1 MLIKRYGFAVIL
13 WLAMSAFLSLSQA
26 NDLSDVQDCD
36 KNQFDFELEELLT
49 QEERIAIM
57 SQEFDDSLTRFTE
70 CTEENSSA
78 DGQSGNT
85 GSDGASGSDG
95 AAGDGSADS
104 EGRQGSEQE
113 LSEAEDK
120 GSQDEN
126 VQQGNGQPPAST
138 EAQNE
143 DSAVENNQQ
152 SSQQASQQNPI
163 RSRGLSGG
171 LPEAKE
177 EYLVDT
183 DGQKIDPDDH
193 QKTSIRSRGLIG
205 DEPDLQEATKGLPG
219 DGQDTSE
226 DGVFPSARQL
236 DQDQDNDALDNGK
249 LPDDIPAADNDSIIE
264 KELRQAA
271 QSEKDPR
278 KRALLWNQY
287 RQYKGLPVKP
297 IAEVSVSE

>member
-36 KNQFDFELEELLT
+36 KNQLDFELEELLT
-49 QEERIAIM
+49 QEERIAMM

-85 GSDGASGSDG
+85 GSGGASGSDG

-113 LSEAEDK
+113 LSEAENE
-120 GSQDEN
+120 GSQDAS

-143 DSAVENNQQ
+143 ESVVENNQQ
-152 SSQQASQQNPI
+152 SSQQASQQAPI

-171 LPEAKE
+171 SPETKE

-193 QKTSIRSRGLIG
+193 QKTSIRSRGLAG
-205 DEPDLQEATKGLPG
+205 DEPDLQEATQGLPA
-219 DGQDTSE
+219 
-226 DGVFPSARQL
+226 SARQL
-236 DQDQDNDALDNGK
+236 DQDQDNDVLDNGK

-278 KRALLWNQY
+278 TRALLWNQY

-297 IAEVSVSE
+297 VAEVSVSE